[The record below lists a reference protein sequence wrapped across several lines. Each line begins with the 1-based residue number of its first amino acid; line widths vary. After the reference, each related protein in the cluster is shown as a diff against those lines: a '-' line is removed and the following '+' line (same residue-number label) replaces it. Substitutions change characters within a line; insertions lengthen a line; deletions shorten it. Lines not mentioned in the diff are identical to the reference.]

1 MELVRCTTSDGLRLD
16 GLLYEA
22 KGSAR
27 MAMDAIVMHHS
38 VGGTFY
44 APDFYEQAID
54 SLTARGITVIR
65 ANNRGHDIV
74 NRHTAPDGSFFYVGA
89 AFEQIDDCRKD
100 WRAWIDL
107 AAARGA
113 RKIALW
119 GHSLGAVKAIYY
131 AARETHPAL
140 AAVVA
145 SSPPRFGH
153 VTYANAPAEFAAL
166 QAHLDEARALVAAGK
181 GSTLIPVTKPIPL
194 TIAAAVY
201 VDKYGSPDDYDYTRH
216 IPTMTVP
223 LLVTIGSREGVD
235 PTAAPI
241 IPFAGTTDYLPALG
255 KQNPHMSHLFVPG
268 GDHWYAGCEVPLR
281 DAVIDFLDRVPGRA

>member
-119 GHSLGAVKAIYY
+119 GHSLGAVKTIYY
-131 AARETHPAL
+131 AGTDRDPRL
-140 AAVVA
+140 AAVIA
-145 SSPPRFGH
+145 SSPPRFNH
-153 VTYANAPAEFAAL
+153 AQYQTDAVEWPQLAA
-166 QAHLDEARALVAAGK
+166 QIAEARALVEAGK
-181 GSTLIPVTKPIPL
+181 GDTLLRVTKPASLIMS
-194 TIAAAVY
+194 AAAY
-201 VDKYGSPDDYDYTRH
+201 VDKYGSPDGFDYARF
-216 IPTMTVP
+216 IPVMQVP
-223 LLVTIGSREGVD
+223 LLLTLGGAEGKQSRPGSARISLFGAE
-235 PTAAPI
+235 
-241 IPFAGTTDYLPALG
+241 DYLRRLSG
-255 KQNPHMSHLFVPG
+255 ENRHMSHAIVEG
-268 GDHWYAGCEVPLR
+268 ADHWYRGCEEALTRTVL
-281 DAVIDFLDRVPGRA
+281 DFLECVKA